1 MRTRRNISACVVVL
15 LLVAGL
21 NLVATGADSSP
32 ASQGTGLPA
41 FSEQAV
47 EAFRKAFPDAV
58 LDEVIRPTGL
68 EGGAADAAPLFWT
81 INYRVK
87 DRKGSARIAPD
98 GVIIRTQAT
107 VEVKELP
114 AAVANAVQEA
124 AAGATLKEVQRHESL
139 ATMKC
144 VAREKPGVSYAVIV
158 EQEKKRFQVAVGA
171 DGTVQGTTPVGEAGT
186 KGAVDETGE
195 RAAPAPAGQA
205 KEVPVPPEAAKA
217 VQAVREAYPQAVLTD
232 VESTVYDDGTGHISV
247 IWYEVEFLVS
257 GREKTVLAS
266 PEGVFLEPL
275 DRSVDIKDLPAAV
288 VAAVGKQLPGGV
300 ITSATRHETGAD
312 LRFVA
317 LEASRVTYVG
327 QIEKE
332 GTESSV
338 TFAPDGKSIEP
349 FRPWGKGS

>member
-1 MRTRRNISACVVVL
+1 MRTRRNISACVVVS

-68 EGGAADAAPLFWT
+68 EGGAANAAPLFWT

-98 GVIIRTQAT
+98 GVIIRTQVT

-158 EQEKKRFQVAVGA
+158 EQEKKRLQVSVSA
-171 DGTVQGTTPVGEAGT
+171 DGTVQGTTPVAEGGT
-186 KGAVDETGE
+186 KGAVDEAAE
-195 RAAPAPAGQA
+195 RPAPAGQA
-205 KEVPVPPEAAKA
+205 KEFAVPPEAAKA
-217 VQAVREAYPQAVLTD
+217 VQAVREAYPKVVLTD

-247 IWYEVEFLVS
+247 IWYEVEFLLG
-257 GREKTVLAS
+257 GREKTVQAS
-266 PEGVFLEPL
+266 PEGVLLEAL
-275 DRSVDIKDLPAAV
+275 DRPVVIKDLPAGV
-288 VAAVGKQLPGGV
+288 LAAVGKQLPGGL

-312 LRFVA
+312 LRFVP
-317 LEASRVTYVG
+317 LGASRVTYVA

-332 GTESSV
+332 GKESSV

-349 FRPWGKGS
+349 FRPWGTGS